1 MKTKIEPQHLIDM
14 YVMVTPDER
23 YFVKVWQYEVNKSKG
38 GMFQSPWTFTQ
49 SYMLGGSD
57 LRTMEREVYLFMLD
71 IYAEYEV
78 DTVKLNIK
86 EMVL

>member
-1 MKTKIEPQHLIDM
+1 MKTKIEPQHLLDM

-23 YFVKVWQYEVNKSKG
+23 YFVKVWQYKTSEQVSKYA
-38 GMFQSPWTFTQ
+38 SPWIFTE

-78 DTVKLNIK
+78 NLVKLNIK
-86 EMVL
+86 EMEL